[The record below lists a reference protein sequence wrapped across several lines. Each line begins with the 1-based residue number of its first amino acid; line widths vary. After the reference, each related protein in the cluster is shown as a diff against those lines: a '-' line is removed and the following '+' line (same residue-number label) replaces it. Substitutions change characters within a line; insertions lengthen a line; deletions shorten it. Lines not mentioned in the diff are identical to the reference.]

1 MLLALQQHHQKFS
14 PGIWPGKHFSGN
26 WQRSRH
32 LYCLSLKKQ
41 LTHPGHRPRISN
53 LNPPQ
58 LQQDTVIELCSKM
71 FPQEAKSNLI
81 IQLAIENMPGYSLV
95 IKPPSSHIF
104 RICSDACSEEQ
115 KAEGKGNAHTVSLWY
130 QAHWTE
136 ASEALLQR
144 GAQHQTGK
152 TEVVWQI
159 FWWSV
164 ALGFSMVRQE
174 LNACFEN
181 SDFN

>member
-1 MLLALQQHHQKFS
+1 MLLALQHHQKFS

-32 LYCLSLKKQ
+32 LYYLSLKKQ
-41 LTHPGHRPRISN
+41 LTHPGHRPWISN

-58 LQQDTVIELCSKM
+58 LQQDIVIELCSKM

-81 IQLAIENMPGYSLV
+81 IQLAIAGYSLV

-115 KAEGKGNAHTVSLWY
+115 KAKGKGNAHTVSLWY

-152 TEVVWQI
+152 RSCLADILVISGFGLLHGETRTECL
-159 FWWSV
+159 FWEFW
-164 ALGFSMVRQE
+164 F
-174 LNACFEN
+174 
-181 SDFN
+181 